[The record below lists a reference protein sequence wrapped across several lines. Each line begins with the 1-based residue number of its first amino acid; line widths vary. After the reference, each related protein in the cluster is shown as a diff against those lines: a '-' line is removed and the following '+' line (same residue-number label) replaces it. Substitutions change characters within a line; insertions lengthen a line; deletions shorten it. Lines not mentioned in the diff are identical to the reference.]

1 MHASA
6 KGTVKAAAQRPCK
19 LLLSL
24 YESDKG
30 QEGLVFGPS
39 E

>member
-1 MHASA
+1 MHGRA
-6 KGTVKAAAQRPCK
+6 KGTLKAAAQRPFK
-19 LLLSL
+19 LFLSL